1 MGAKAA
7 QRYKYLQKDGKV
19 ATLLAMTI
27 KKIFSLWHI
36 FSPHNG
42 IFRIMGENFP
52 QNGYGFSS
60 NIPKF
65 VEIWFFEN
73 NNTKT

>member
-1 MGAKAA
+1 
-7 QRYKYLQKDGKV
+7 
-19 ATLLAMTI
+19 
-27 KKIFSLWHI
+27 
-36 FSPHNG
+36 
-42 IFRIMGENFP
+42 MGENFP